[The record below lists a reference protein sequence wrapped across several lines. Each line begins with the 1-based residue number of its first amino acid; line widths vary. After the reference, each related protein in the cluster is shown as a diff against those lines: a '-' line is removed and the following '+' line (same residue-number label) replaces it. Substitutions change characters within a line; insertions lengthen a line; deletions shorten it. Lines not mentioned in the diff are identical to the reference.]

1 MVRGVLRDTPL
12 TLLSFVSLDLETT
25 GTAPAYDDIIEVGCA
40 RFEVSREGVVRPGPV
55 YERLVRPTRAI
66 PPTTSALTG
75 IDAQTV
81 ARAEDLGT
89 VWPELLAF
97 LRDDGEGGARTVL
110 LAHRAESDLGF
121 LVAAAE
127 RLGEPWQ
134 GPPFVCTLALSREVF
149 PDAPRHTLG
158 ALARWLG
165 APEGAVFH
173 RALPDALHARNL
185 FARAVARRQAPSLRR
200 LGVRQFEPIP
210 RPGDLAVEVPAR
222 LRLAEQALHDGA
234 TVLIRYRGGS
244 QGDAPRPVTPLGF
257 YQHNGRVW
265 MRAICGIE
273 HVAKSFRCDRVRDVQ
288 PLAAHD
294 PGTR

>member
-1 MVRGVLRDTPL
+1 MLRDTPL

-40 RFEVSREGVVRPGPV
+40 RFAVSREGVVRPGPV
-55 YERLVRPTRAI
+55 CERLVRPTRAI
-66 PPTTSALTG
+66 PPVTAQLTG
-75 IDAQTV
+75 IDAAMV
-81 ARAEDLGT
+81 APADDLAT
-89 VWPELLAF
+89 VWPDLLAF
-97 LRDDGEGGARTVL
+97 LADDGEGGTRTVL

-127 RLGEPWQ
+127 RLGTRWA

-165 APEGAVFH
+165 AGPDAVFH

-200 LGVRQFEPIP
+200 LGVRHFEPIP
-210 RPGDLAVEVPAR
+210 RPGDIAVEVPTR
-222 LRLAEQALHDGA
+222 LRLAEEALA
-234 TVLIRYRGGS
+234 TGTPVLIRYRGGS

-257 YQHNGRVW
+257 YRHNGRLW
-265 MRAICGIE
+265 MRALCGIE

-288 PLAAHD
+288 PTHAE
-294 PGTR
+294 PPPPPS